1 MNKILVTGGAGYI
14 GSKIVFDLVDYGYN
28 VIIADDLSTG
38 HKTLVNKKA
47 TFYKINIGNKTELE
61 KIFLKHKVDQVIH
74 LAASLSVEESIKNP
88 CKYYLNNVVNT
99 KNLLE
104 ICGKYKIKKFIFSS
118 TCAIFGEG
126 IKKVKE
132 NEAPNPTSHYGLTKL
147 LCESLIQNFSKKFK
161 FSYYILRYF
170 NVAGAD
176 EKYRVGP
183 INQSGQL
190 FKNLS
195 KSIINK
201 NYQINIYGK
210 NYKTRDGT
218 CIRDYIDINDLSRIH
233 INCLQEQFKKKSR
246 IINCGYGYGY
256 SVLEIVKMFEKI
268 SGKILKKKYLAP
280 RKGDV
285 SEVISV
291 PSKKKEIQKILSNN
305 FNINQSV
312 TNALLWEKKI
322 IKKNKYF

>member
-1 MNKILVTGGAGYI
+1 MKKILVTGGAGYI
-14 GSKIVFDLVDYGYN
+14 GSQIVFDLIDLGYN
-28 VIIADDLSTG
+28 VVIADNLSTG
-38 HKTLVNKKA
+38 HKKLINKKA
-47 TFYKINIGNKTELE
+47 IFYKVDIGNKIAME
-61 KIFLKHKVDQVIH
+61 KIFSKHRIDQVIH
-74 LAASLSVEESIKNP
+74 LAASLSVEESMKNP
-88 CKYYLNNVVNT
+88 SKYYLNNVVNT

-126 IKKVKE
+126 VKKVTE
-132 NEAPNPTSHYGLTKL
+132 NQIPCPTSHYGLTKF
-147 LCESLIQNFSKKFK
+147 LCENLIENLSKKFK
-161 FSYYILRYF
+161 FFFYILRYF

-176 EKYRVGP
+176 AKYRVGP

-195 KSIINK
+195 RCIVNK

-210 NYKTRDGT
+210 SYSTKDGT
-218 CIRDYIDINDLSRIH
+218 CIRDYIDVNDLSKIH
-233 INCLQEQFKKKSR
+233 INCLTEKFKKKSR
-246 IINCGYGYGY
+246 VINCGYGHGY

-268 SGKILKKKYLAP
+268 SGKILKKKYLPP

-305 FNINQSV
+305 FYINESV
-312 TNALLWEKKI
+312 KNALLWEKKI
-322 IKKNKYF
+322 SKG

>member
-1 MNKILVTGGAGYI
+1 MKKILVTGGAGYI
-14 GSKIVFDLVDYGYN
+14 GSQIVFDLIDLGYR
-28 VIIADDLSTG
+28 VLIADNLSTG
-38 HKTLVNKKA
+38 HKSLINNKA
-47 TFYKINIGNKTELE
+47 IFYKVDIGNKIEME
-61 KIFLKHKVDQVIH
+61 KIFLKHRIDQVFH
-74 LAASLSVEESIKNP
+74 LAASLSVEESMKNP

-126 IKKVKE
+126 VKKVKE
-132 NEAPNPTSHYGLTKL
+132 NAVPNPTSHYGLTKL
-147 LCESLIQNFSKKFK
+147 LCESLIEKLSKKFK
-161 FSYYILRYF
+161 FNYYILRYF
-170 NVAGAD
+170 NVVGAD
-176 EKYRVGP
+176 AKYRVGP

-195 KSIINK
+195 KCIVNK
-201 NYQINIYGK
+201 NYQIKVYGK

-218 CIRDYIDINDLSRIH
+218 CIRDYIDVNDLSRIH
-233 INCLQEQFKKKSR
+233 INCLTEKSKKKSH
-246 IINCGYGYGY
+246 IINCGYGHGY

-268 SGKILKKKYLAP
+268 SGKILKKKYLPP

-291 PSKKKEIQKILSNN
+291 LSKKKEIQKIFSNN
-305 FNINQSV
+305 FYINESV
-312 TNALLWEKKI
+312 KNALLWEEKI
-322 IKKNKYF
+322 SKR